1 MGSGQNWFVDKWVK
15 LCRRSECRQVRHSY
29 LWFYGDLC
37 AHCNSLVL
45 LSGCRQ
51 LPNGVCWCLV
61 PTQLIQIIETG
72 NNKIKKSLFCF
83 LFFFNYVCCLCRP
96 EQVQGSPIS
105 RKYVYDVHCL
115 CRLVPLHYMFA
126 GSLVHQSPVLLYV
139 VCFLAYSSLWGA
151 AGLLWALLVRKS
163 DYSNANADLVRH
175 QLRTANLPVPAG
187 TGSTS
192 CLKIC
197 AQSPYWV

>member
-45 LSGCRQ
+45 LSGWRQ

-72 NNKIKKSLFCF
+72 NNKIKKSLVCF
-83 LFFFNYVCCLCRP
+83 FVFFL
-96 EQVQGSPIS
+96 I
-105 RKYVYDVHCL
+105 
-115 CRLVPLHYMFA
+115 M
-126 GSLVHQSPVLLYV
+126 YV
-139 VCFLAYSSLWGA
+139 VCVDLSKCREVLFQGSMFMMYTACAGWFLYTTCLQGALYTNPQSFCMLFAFLLTALSEEQQDFFGLCWWGRVITVMLMLILWDISW
-151 AGLLWALLVRKS
+151 GLPTYLCLQEQEALH
-163 DYSNANADLVRH
+163 A
-175 QLRTANLPVPAG
+175 
-187 TGSTS
+187 
-192 CLKIC
+192 
-197 AQSPYWV
+197 